1 MFLELKKSASNQSL
15 YDIYLYAKED
25 DYIEIFIM
33 KMCNNFAAVALKSM
47 KNNYCLILLR
57 VSLVFKLK

>member
-25 DYIEIFIM
+25 DYIEIFNM
-33 KMCNNFAAVALKSM
+33 KMCDNFAAVALKSM
-47 KNNYCLILLR
+47 KNNYCLI
-57 VSLVFKLK
+57 